1 MSDSGSGESQ
11 GSCGCTCDGECG
23 MSLSPASSRR
33 GAESTSG
40 CPSSS
45 DYLPSDPI
53 SGSLSPVIDTR
64 TTEPHTVTRRGRH
77 SPPPPLPEKRK
88 PRDPSV
94 QQRRIKMPQAEDP
107 GGVVRPRMMMSSS
120 GCPSPQGRCWWD
132 HQQLSPGSC
141 ASGYWEQHQQE
152 DPGGGRGHRTPSP
165 DSGGS
170 EEMEQMKALF
180 NACDTD
186 GDGYITSANLCGMLS
201 MLGLE
206 GSGDTLA
213 RELGGDRRGRV
224 SLNAFLASRKHLAH
238 EVNAIRSEGGGSWTP
253 ELWSGGSEGGDVD
266 PSLLLQRPPSSLL
279 DVPGPGRRRQGMAL
293 SYRRHTSRQ
302 VLEATNKLHLAA
314 LGSLKGE
321 IMELSS
327 RLKMIS
333 QERDMLE
340 KTLTVTQ
347 LEKVRV
353 ERESEDR
360 LDSQAQRYE
369 ERLTELHSVIAELS
383 RKIDQQRINVIAE
396 EEVVVEEYSQSELS
410 HDQHDATDST
420 SEAVESEEHM
430 EEPRD
435 HTATDAST
443 SCDIDDRAVEMRAAD
458 RTISQQAGE
467 GIADLDVSEC
477 PRGSGDTSSCRA
489 SGDDACRSLS
499 ALEEELKV
507 LREENNSLQHA
518 LALAQHNTSTHRS
531 TITALTQE
539 RDALCKKLRE
549 YQRMQPA
556 MPPQALQ
563 VADAVTVRGL
573 RGTPLAAFTVTSGGS
588 GLSGSGP
595 GTVSPSPS
603 PQPPESHT
611 PTQDDTPIICRL
623 AERVRLKK
631 AESGDL
637 RITGTDLSSV
647 GVWTTAVAE
656 QLVAG
661 VQEDSDA
668 QELYHA
674 LATAGGA
681 LAPHERLKE
690 FEVEIERLHAKV
702 DHLKAQNDV
711 LAITLSESKSHCDHL
726 SILMGK
732 YESNSIALQLAV
744 TNLDQTIEAYEV
756 LVALLESE
764 IGLLL
769 ASCKAAGVGV
779 KRTGGGA
786 GGGWSYA
793 DQDDLVALVKRAQE
807 QRRSTENV
815 ARHLLSRLDR
825 SECQQSDTESWNE
838 AGIIH
843 NTSTGSS
850 TSSGV
855 DSDVSRGEEH
865 RLRETINRLKDE
877 RGHVSAS
884 LLPLESLHVDPLTK
898 HYPLSLN
905 DAHKLDLENAVLM
918 QELTAMREDRA
929 ELRAQVYLM
938 EREKAGL
945 ELRVGTCEAQAAA
958 YCATI
963 DHLKSELAQGR
974 PGGNQDGEGDGDS
987 GVDSSSPEI
996 MEALRRERQLKG
1008 RVQDLV
1014 TTLEKVTKNSEARHM
1029 QSQEF
1034 INDLKK
1040 ANGALLTAVDRLKK
1054 KYALKVKRMEQQ
1066 MMGMVDRH
1074 AHQVRVLKQKI
1085 STLED
1090 DPSIRHTQMIS
1101 TASETSL

>member
-1 MSDSGSGESQ
+1 MSSGAVHREPSGAGQ
-11 GSCGCTCDGECG
+11 GAASTQQYYAHSLDPAHGCTQKE
-23 MSLSPASSRR
+23 
-33 GAESTSG
+33 
-40 CPSSS
+40 
-45 DYLPSDPI
+45 
-53 SGSLSPVIDTR
+53 
-64 TTEPHTVTRRGRH
+64 
-77 SPPPPLPEKRK
+77 
-88 PRDPSV
+88 
-94 QQRRIKMPQAEDP
+94 
-107 GGVVRPRMMMSSS
+107 
-120 GCPSPQGRCWWD
+120 
-132 HQQLSPGSC
+132 
-141 ASGYWEQHQQE
+141 
-152 DPGGGRGHRTPSP
+152 
-165 DSGGS
+165 
-170 EEMEQMKALF
+170 
-180 NACDTD
+180 
-186 GDGYITSANLCGMLS
+186 
-201 MLGLE
+201 
-206 GSGDTLA
+206 
-213 RELGGDRRGRV
+213 
-224 SLNAFLASRKHLAH
+224 
-238 EVNAIRSEGGGSWTP
+238 
-253 ELWSGGSEGGDVD
+253 
-266 PSLLLQRPPSSLL
+266 
-279 DVPGPGRRRQGMAL
+279 
-293 SYRRHTSRQ
+293 
-302 VLEATNKLHLAA
+302 LHLAA

-321 IMELSS
+321 ILELSS
-327 RLKMIS
+327 RLKVLS

-360 LDSQAQRYE
+360 LDSQAQHYE

-383 RKIDQQRINVIAE
+383 RKIEQQRINVIAE
-396 EEVVVEEYSQSELS
+396 EEVVAEEYSQSELS

-420 SEAVESEEHM
+420 SEAVESEEQEQM

-435 HTATDAST
+435 QTATDAST
-443 SCDIDDRAVEMRAAD
+443 SCDIDDRAVE
-458 RTISQQAGE
+458 AGE

-489 SGDDACRSLS
+489 SGDDHSRSLS
-499 ALEEELKV
+499 ALEEEVKA

-518 LALAQHNTSTHRS
+518 LALAQHAASTHRN
-531 TITALTQE
+531 TLVAVTQE

-556 MPPQALQ
+556 LPPQALQ

-573 RGTPLAAFTVTSGGS
+573 RGAPLQAFTTVSGGS

-611 PTQDDTPIICRL
+611 PTQDETPIICRL

-631 AESGDL
+631 AESGDQ
-637 RITGTDLSSV
+637 RITGSELSSV

-661 VQEDSDA
+661 VQEESDA

-690 FEVEIERLHAKV
+690 FEVEIERLHARI

-711 LAITLSESKSHCDHL
+711 LAVTLSESKSHCDHL

-732 YESNSIALQLAV
+732 YESNSVALQLAV

-756 LVALLESE
+756 YVALLESE

-779 KRTGGGA
+779 KGA
-786 GGGWSYA
+786 GSSSASSGWSISE
-793 DQDDLVALVKRAQE
+793 QEDLVALVKRAQE

-815 ARHLLSRLDR
+815 ARHLLSRLER
-825 SECQQSDTESWNE
+825 YGAQPSDTENWSETGTSN
-838 AGIIH
+838 
-843 NTSTGSS
+843 NTSTTSS

-855 DSDVSRGEEH
+855 DSDLSRGEEQ
-865 RLRETINRLKDE
+865 RLRDTINKLKEE

-884 LLPLESLHVDPLTK
+884 LLPLESLHLDPLTK
-898 HYPLSLN
+898 HYPLSLQ

-945 ELRVGTCEAQAAA
+945 ELRVGTYEAQAAA

-963 DHLKSELAQGR
+963 DHLKSELAQHR
-974 PGGNQDGEGDGDS
+974 PSGNQEKEDGDS

-996 MEALRRERQLKG
+996 MEALRRERQLKS

-1085 STLED
+1085 SVYEGETC
-1090 DPSIRHTQMIS
+1090 SRQTQMIS

>member
-1 MSDSGSGESQ
+1 MSSGAIQRE
-11 GSCGCTCDGECG
+11 
-23 MSLSPASSRR
+23 
-33 GAESTSG
+33 
-40 CPSSS
+40 PS
-45 DYLPSDPI
+45 
-53 SGSLSPVIDTR
+53 
-64 TTEPHTVTRRGRH
+64 
-77 SPPPPLPEKRK
+77 
-88 PRDPSV
+88 
-94 QQRRIKMPQAEDP
+94 
-107 GGVVRPRMMMSSS
+107 GGV
-120 GCPSPQGRCWWD
+120 Q
-132 HQQLSPGSC
+132 
-141 ASGYWEQHQQE
+141 
-152 DPGGGRGHRTPSP
+152 GGGPPSQNFY
-165 DSGGS
+165 SGA
-170 EEMEQMKALF
+170 AL
-180 NACDTD
+180 
-186 GDGYITSANLCGMLS
+186 
-201 MLGLE
+201 E
-206 GSGDTLA
+206 
-213 RELGGDRRGRV
+213 
-224 SLNAFLASRKHLAH
+224 ASQPCSQKEVHLA
-238 EVNAIRSEGGGSWTP
+238 T
-253 ELWSGGSEGGDVD
+253 
-266 PSLLLQRPPSSLL
+266 
-279 DVPGPGRRRQGMAL
+279 
-293 SYRRHTSRQ
+293 
-302 VLEATNKLHLAA
+302 LE
-314 LGSLKGE
+314 SLKDE
-321 IMELSS
+321 ILELSS
-327 RLKMIS
+327 RLKVVS
-333 QERDMLE
+333 QERDILE

-353 ERESEDR
+353 ERESEDK
-360 LDSQAQRYE
+360 LDLQAARYE

-396 EEVVVEEYSQSELS
+396 EEAAVVEEYSHSELS

-420 SEAVESEEHM
+420 SEAVDSEDHM

-435 HTATDAST
+435 QTATDAST
-443 SCDIDDRAVEMRAAD
+443 SCDIDDRAVE
-458 RTISQQAGE
+458 AGE

-477 PRGSGDTSSCRA
+477 PRGSVDTGSCRA
-489 SGDDACRSLS
+489 SGDEEPSRSIE
-499 ALEEELKV
+499 ALEEEVRL
-507 LREENNSLQHA
+507 LREENTGLQHA
-518 LALAQHNTSTHRS
+518 LALAQHNSSTHRN
-531 TITALTQE
+531 ALSAMTQE
-539 RDALCKKLRE
+539 RDTLCKKLRE

-556 MPPQALQ
+556 MPPQAVQ

-573 RGTPLAAFTVTSGGS
+573 RGSPLAPYTSTSCGSGLTGSVPGGS
-588 GLSGSGP
+588 GPSGSVQ

-603 PQPPESHT
+603 PQPMDGPT
-611 PTQDDTPIICRL
+611 PTKDETPIICKL

-637 RITGTDLSSV
+637 RITGSELSSV
-647 GVWTTAVAE
+647 GIWTTAVAE

-661 VQEDSDA
+661 VQEESDA

-674 LATAGGA
+674 LATAGGT

-711 LAITLSESKSHCDHL
+711 LAITLSESKAHCDRL

-732 YESNSIALQLAV
+732 YESNSVALQLAV
-744 TNLDQTIEAYEV
+744 TNLDQTIESYEV

-779 KRTGGGA
+779 KSSGGGSANA
-786 GGGWSYA
+786 GGGWNFG
-793 DQDDLVALVKRAQE
+793 DQEDLAILVRRAQE

-815 ARHLLSRLDR
+815 ARHLLSRLER
-825 SECQQSDTESWNE
+825 AGCNQSDTESWNE
-838 AGIIH
+838 IGASN
-843 NTSTGSS
+843 NTSAISS
-850 TSSGV
+850 VSSGV
-855 DSDVSRGEEH
+855 ESDVSRGEEQ
-865 RLRETINRLKDE
+865 RLREIIKRLQEE
-877 RGHVSAS
+877 RSHVAAS
-884 LLPLESLHVDPLTK
+884 ILPLESVHLDPLTQ
-898 HYPLSLN
+898 HYPLSVH

-929 ELRAQVYLM
+929 ELRAQVYLL

-945 ELRVGTCEAQAAA
+945 ELRVGTYEAQAAA

-963 DHLKSELAQGR
+963 DHLRSELSIAR
-974 PGGNQDGEGDGDS
+974 PNGEQETEGEGDS

-996 MEALRRERQLKG
+996 MEALRRERQLKA

-1074 AHQVRVLKQKI
+1074 AHQVRILKQKI
-1085 STLED
+1085 ASLED
-1090 DPSIRHTQMIS
+1090 DPNHQTPQMIS

>member
-1 MSDSGSGESQ
+1 MSGSGSGESQ
-11 GSCGCTCDGECG
+11 GSCSCPCDQGCGR
-23 MSLSPASSRR
+23 SLSPASSCH
-33 GAESTSG
+33 GPESTSG

-45 DYLPSDPI
+45 DYLLSDVV
-53 SGSLSPVIDTR
+53 SGSVSPGRDVRVLGPRIM
-64 TTEPHTVTRRGRH
+64 TTGGWIE

-88 PRDPSV
+88 TSV
-94 QQRRIKMPQAEDP
+94 QHQRFVSPPAKDP
-107 GGVVRPRMMMSSS
+107 VRVVRPRAMTSS
-120 GCPSPQGRCWWD
+120 GCPSPSERSLWEQQQ
-132 HQQLSPGSC
+132 QQLSPVSC
-141 ASGYWEQHQQE
+141 ALGYWEHHQSQPQQQQLE
-152 DPGGGRGHRTPSP
+152 TGSADQRTSSP
-165 DSGGS
+165 ESSWS
-170 EEMEQMKALF
+170 EEIEQMKALF

-186 GDGYITSANLCGMLS
+186 GDGYITSANLAGLLEL
-201 MLGLE
+201 LGLE

-213 RELGGDRRGRV
+213 RELGADRRGRV
-224 SLNAFLASRKHLAH
+224 SLHAFLACRRQLAQ
-238 EVNAIRSEGGGSWTP
+238 EVNAIRSEGGGSWSQ
-253 ELWSGGSEGGDVD
+253 EVWSGGSEGGDAD
-266 PSLLLQRPPSSLL
+266 SQLPTRRSTTPPE
-279 DVPGPGRRRQGMAL
+279 VPPRQEQVRRRQVVSGGRRRQP
-293 SYRRHTSRQ
+293 TSRQ

-321 IMELSS
+321 ILELSS

-333 QERDMLE
+333 QERDILE

-396 EEVVVEEYSQSELS
+396 EEVAVEEYSQSELS
-410 HDQHDATDST
+410 HDQHEATEDST

-443 SCDIDDRAVEMRAAD
+443 SCDIDDRAVE
-458 RTISQQAGE
+458 AGE

-477 PRGSGDTSSCRA
+477 PRGSEDTSSCRA
-489 SGDDACRSLS
+489 SGDEPCRSLS

-518 LALAQHNTSTHRS
+518 LAVAQHNTSTHRS
-531 TITALTQE
+531 TISALTQE

-573 RGTPLAAFTVTSGGS
+573 RGTPMAAFTTISGGS

-603 PQPPESHT
+603 PLPPESHT
-611 PTQDDTPIICRL
+611 PTQDDTPIICKL

-631 AESGDL
+631 AESGDQ

-661 VQEDSDA
+661 VQEESDA
-668 QELYHA
+668 QELYHT

-711 LAITLSESKSHCDHL
+711 LAITLGESKSHCDHL

-732 YESNSIALQLAV
+732 YESNSIALQMAV

-779 KRTGGGA
+779 KGTSGGVGSA

-793 DQDDLVALVKRAQE
+793 DQDDLVTLVKRAQE

-815 ARHLLSRLDR
+815 ARHLLSRLER
-825 SECQQSDTESWNE
+825 SGVQQSDTESWNE
-838 AGIIH
+838 AGISH
-843 NTSTGSS
+843 NTSTASS

-855 DSDVSRGEEH
+855 DSDVSRGEEQ
-865 RLRETINRLKDE
+865 RLRETINRLKEE
-877 RGHVSAS
+877 RGHVAAS
-884 LLPLESLHVDPLTK
+884 LLPLESLHVDPLTR

-963 DHLKSELAQGR
+963 DHLKSELAQVR
-974 PGGNQDGEGDGDS
+974 PGGNQDIEGDGDS

-996 MEALRRERQLKG
+996 MEALRRERQLKA

-1014 TTLEKVTKNSEARHM
+1014 ATLEKVTKNSEARHM

-1054 KYALKVKRMEQQ
+1054 KYTLKVKRMEQQ

-1074 AHQVRVLKQKI
+1074 AHQVADCDALWLPTHLRI
-1085 STLED
+1085 
-1090 DPSIRHTQMIS
+1090 
-1101 TASETSL
+1101 

>member
-1 MSDSGSGESQ
+1 MSSGAVHREPSGAGQ
-11 GSCGCTCDGECG
+11 GA
-23 MSLSPASSRR
+23 ASTQQYY
-33 GAESTSG
+33 A
-40 CPSSS
+40 
-45 DYLPSDPI
+45 
-53 SGSLSPVIDTR
+53 
-64 TTEPHTVTRRGRH
+64 HTI
-77 SPPPPLPEKRK
+77 
-88 PRDPSV
+88 DPSHPCT
-94 QQRRIKMPQAEDP
+94 QKE
-107 GGVVRPRMMMSSS
+107 
-120 GCPSPQGRCWWD
+120 
-132 HQQLSPGSC
+132 
-141 ASGYWEQHQQE
+141 
-152 DPGGGRGHRTPSP
+152 
-165 DSGGS
+165 
-170 EEMEQMKALF
+170 
-180 NACDTD
+180 
-186 GDGYITSANLCGMLS
+186 
-201 MLGLE
+201 
-206 GSGDTLA
+206 
-213 RELGGDRRGRV
+213 
-224 SLNAFLASRKHLAH
+224 
-238 EVNAIRSEGGGSWTP
+238 
-253 ELWSGGSEGGDVD
+253 
-266 PSLLLQRPPSSLL
+266 
-279 DVPGPGRRRQGMAL
+279 
-293 SYRRHTSRQ
+293 
-302 VLEATNKLHLAA
+302 LHLAA

-321 IMELSS
+321 ILELSS
-327 RLKMIS
+327 RLKVLS
-333 QERDMLE
+333 QERDLLE

-353 ERESEDR
+353 EQENEDR
-360 LDSQAQRYE
+360 LDSQAQHYE

-383 RKIDQQRINVIAE
+383 RKIEQQRINVIAE
-396 EEVVVEEYSQSELS
+396 EDVVAEEESQSELS

-420 SEAVESEEHM
+420 SEAVESEEQT

-435 HTATDAST
+435 QAATDAST
-443 SCDIDDRAVEMRAAD
+443 SCDIDDRAVEA
-458 RTISQQAGE
+458 SVAGE

-489 SGDDACRSLS
+489 SGDDNSRSLS
-499 ALEEELKV
+499 ALEEEVKA

-518 LALAQHNTSTHRS
+518 LALAQHAASTHRN
-531 TITALTQE
+531 TLAAVAQE
-539 RDALCKKLRE
+539 RDVVCKKLRE

-556 MPPQALQ
+556 LPQQALQ

-573 RGTPLAAFTVTSGGS
+573 RGAPLQAFTTISGGS

-595 GTVSPSPS
+595 GTLSPSPS
-603 PQPPESHT
+603 PQPPDSHT
-611 PTQDDTPIICRL
+611 LTQDETPIICRL
-623 AERVRLKK
+623 AERVRLRR
-631 AESGDL
+631 AESGDQ
-637 RITGTDLSSV
+637 RITGSELSSV

-661 VQEDSDA
+661 VQEESDA

-690 FEVEIERLHAKV
+690 FEVEIERLHARI

-711 LAITLSESKSHCDHL
+711 LAVTLSESKSHCDHL
-726 SILMGK
+726 SIMMGK
-732 YESNSIALQLAV
+732 HESNSVALQLAV
-744 TNLDQTIEAYEV
+744 SNLDQTIEAYEV
-756 LVALLESE
+756 YVALLESE

-779 KRTGGGA
+779 KGGGS
-786 GGGWSYA
+786 GNTSTGWSISEQE
-793 DQDDLVALVKRAQE
+793 DRVALVKRAQE

-815 ARHLLSRLDR
+815 ARHLLSRLERFGNHPSDPEIW
-825 SECQQSDTESWNE
+825 SETGTSN
-838 AGIIH
+838 
-843 NTSTGSS
+843 NTSNTSS

-855 DSDVSRGEEH
+855 DSDVSRGEEQ
-865 RLRETINRLKDE
+865 RLRDTINKLKDE

-884 LLPLESLHVDPLTK
+884 LMPLESLHIDPLTK
-898 HYPLSLN
+898 HYPLSLQ

-945 ELRVGTCEAQAAA
+945 ELRVGTYEAQAAA

-963 DHLKSELAQGR
+963 DHLKSELGQHR
-974 PGGNQDGEGDGDS
+974 PSGNQEKEDGDS
-987 GVDSSSPEI
+987 GVDSSPEI
-996 MEALRRERQLKG
+996 MEALRRERQLKS

-1085 STLED
+1085 AVYEGETCS
-1090 DPSIRHTQMIS
+1090 RQTQMIS

>member
-1 MSDSGSGESQ
+1 MSFMGSGDSQ
-11 GSCGCTCDGECG
+11 RSCACTCDDDCCDR
-23 MSLSPASSRR
+23 SFSPASSPP
-33 GAESTSG
+33 GVESSSG

-45 DYLPSDPI
+45 DFVPSDPI
-53 SGSLSPVIDTR
+53 FETASPGGDIRSTKPR
-64 TTEPHTVTRRGRH
+64 TVARRGWET
-77 SPPPPLPEKRK
+77 PPPPLPERRK
-88 PRDPSV
+88 TQIPPAIH
-94 QQRRIKMPQAEDP
+94 RRVKMPQADDP
-107 GGVVRPRMMMSSS
+107 GGNVSPRIMTSS
-120 GCPSPQGRCWWD
+120 GCPSPSERCWWE
-132 HQQLSPGSC
+132 HQPLSPTTC
-141 ASGYWEQHQQE
+141 APVYWEQQQQQHA
-152 DPGGGRGHRTPSP
+152 GGDHMTSP

-186 GDGYITSANLCGMLS
+186 GDGYITSANLCGVLE
-201 MLGLE
+201 MLGLD
-206 GSGDTLA
+206 GSGETLA
-213 RELGGDRRGRV
+213 RELGADRRGRV
-224 SLNAFLASRKHLAH
+224 SLRAFLNSRRHHAH
-238 EVNAIRSEGGGSWTP
+238 EVNAIRSEGGESWAP

-266 PSLLLQRPPSSLL
+266 PSLLPERPHARHLDTPSTAR
-279 DVPGPGRRRQGMAL
+279 PGRWRQGATEA
-293 SYRRHTSRQ
+293 TSHFASARF
-302 VLEATNKLHLAA
+302 LEASNKLHLAA

-321 IMELSS
+321 ILELSS

-353 ERESEDR
+353 EREGEDR

-410 HDQHDATDST
+410 HDQHDATEDST
-420 SEAVESEEHM
+420 SEAVESEEQM

-443 SCDIDDRAVEMRAAD
+443 SCDIDDRAVE
-458 RTISQQAGE
+458 AGE

-477 PRGSGDTSSCRA
+477 PRGSGDSSSCRA
-489 SGDDACRSLS
+489 SGDDQCRSLS

-518 LALAQHNTSTHRS
+518 LALAQHNASTHRNNV
-531 TITALTQE
+531 TVLTQE

-611 PTQDDTPIICRL
+611 PTQDDAPIICRL

-631 AESGDL
+631 AESGDQ

-661 VQEDSDA
+661 VQEESDA

-690 FEVEIERLHAKV
+690 FEVEIERLHTKV

-711 LAITLSESKSHCDHL
+711 LAITLCESKSHCDHL

-779 KRTGGGA
+779 KRTGGGV
-786 GGGWSYA
+786 GSGGWSYA

-825 SECQQSDTESWNE
+825 SEVQQSDTDSWNE
-838 AGIIH
+838 TGISH
-843 NTSTGSS
+843 NTSATSS

-855 DSDVSRGEEH
+855 DSDVSRGDEQ
-865 RLRETINRLKDE
+865 RLRETINRLKEE

-884 LLPLESLHVDPLTK
+884 LLPLESLHVDPLTR
-898 HYPLSLN
+898 HYPLTLH

-938 EREKAGL
+938 DREKAGL

-963 DHLKSELAQGR
+963 DHLKSELAQLR

-996 MEALRRERQLKG
+996 MEALRRERQLKA

-1074 AHQVRVLKQKI
+1074 AHQVRVLKQKL

-1090 DPSIRHTQMIS
+1090 DTGSRQTQMIS

>member
-1 MSDSGSGESQ
+1 
-11 GSCGCTCDGECG
+11 
-23 MSLSPASSRR
+23 
-33 GAESTSG
+33 
-40 CPSSS
+40 
-45 DYLPSDPI
+45 
-53 SGSLSPVIDTR
+53 
-64 TTEPHTVTRRGRH
+64 
-77 SPPPPLPEKRK
+77 
-88 PRDPSV
+88 
-94 QQRRIKMPQAEDP
+94 
-107 GGVVRPRMMMSSS
+107 MSSGAVQREPS
-120 GCPSPQGRCWWD
+120 GAAQGTASPQQFYSHGID
-132 HQQLSPGSC
+132 ATH
-141 ASGYWEQHQQE
+141 
-152 DPGGGRGHRTPSP
+152 
-165 DSGGS
+165 
-170 EEMEQMKALF
+170 
-180 NACDTD
+180 ACTQK
-186 GDGYITSANLCGMLS
+186 
-201 MLGLE
+201 E
-206 GSGDTLA
+206 
-213 RELGGDRRGRV
+213 
-224 SLNAFLASRKHLAH
+224 
-238 EVNAIRSEGGGSWTP
+238 
-253 ELWSGGSEGGDVD
+253 
-266 PSLLLQRPPSSLL
+266 
-279 DVPGPGRRRQGMAL
+279 
-293 SYRRHTSRQ
+293 
-302 VLEATNKLHLAA
+302 LHLAA

-410 HDQHDATDST
+410 HDQHDATEDST

-825 SECQQSDTESWNE
+825 SECQ
-838 AGIIH
+838 H
-843 NTSTGSS
+843 TGSS

-905 DAHKLDLENAVLM
+905 DAHKLDLENA
-918 QELTAMREDRA
+918 
-929 ELRAQVYLM
+929 VYLM

>member
-1 MSDSGSGESQ
+1 
-11 GSCGCTCDGECG
+11 
-23 MSLSPASSRR
+23 
-33 GAESTSG
+33 
-40 CPSSS
+40 
-45 DYLPSDPI
+45 
-53 SGSLSPVIDTR
+53 
-64 TTEPHTVTRRGRH
+64 
-77 SPPPPLPEKRK
+77 
-88 PRDPSV
+88 
-94 QQRRIKMPQAEDP
+94 
-107 GGVVRPRMMMSSS
+107 MSSGAVHREPS
-120 GCPSPQGRCWWD
+120 GAGQGAAST
-132 HQQLSPGSC
+132 QQYYAHAL
-141 ASGYWEQHQQE
+141 
-152 DPGGGRGHRTPSP
+152 DP
-165 DSGGS
+165 
-170 EEMEQMKALF
+170 
-180 NACDTD
+180 
-186 GDGYITSANLCGMLS
+186 
-201 MLGLE
+201 
-206 GSGDTLA
+206 
-213 RELGGDRRGRV
+213 
-224 SLNAFLASRKHLAH
+224 AH
-238 EVNAIRSEGGGSWTP
+238 NCTQKE
-253 ELWSGGSEGGDVD
+253 
-266 PSLLLQRPPSSLL
+266 
-279 DVPGPGRRRQGMAL
+279 
-293 SYRRHTSRQ
+293 
-302 VLEATNKLHLAA
+302 LHLAA

-321 IMELSS
+321 ILELST
-327 RLKMIS
+327 RLKVLT
-333 QERDMLE
+333 QERDLL
-340 KTLTVTQ
+340 KNTLTVTQ

-360 LDSQAQRYE
+360 LDSQAQHYE

-396 EEVVVEEYSQSELS
+396 EEAEVVAEEYSQSELS

-420 SEAVESEEHM
+420 SEAVESEEQM

-443 SCDIDDRAVEMRAAD
+443 SCDIDDRAVE
-458 RTISQQAGE
+458 AGE

-477 PRGSGDTSSCRA
+477 PRGSGDTSSCRG
-489 SGDDACRSLS
+489 SGDDHSRSLS
-499 ALEEELKV
+499 ALEEEVKA

-518 LALAQHNTSTHRS
+518 LALAQHAASTHRN
-531 TITALTQE
+531 TLGAVTQE

-556 MPPQALQ
+556 LPPQAMQ

-573 RGTPLAAFTVTSGGS
+573 RGAPLQAFTNVSGGS

-595 GTVSPSPS
+595 GTASPSPS

-611 PTQDDTPIICRL
+611 PTQDETPIICRL
-623 AERVRLKK
+623 AERVRLKR
-631 AESGDL
+631 AESGDQ
-637 RITGTDLSSV
+637 RITGSELSSV

-661 VQEDSDA
+661 VQEESDA

-690 FEVEIERLHAKV
+690 FEVEIERLHARI

-711 LAITLSESKSHCDHL
+711 LAVTLNESKSHCDHL

-732 YESNSIALQLAV
+732 FESNSVALQLAV
-744 TNLDQTIEAYEV
+744 TNLDQTIESYEV
-756 LVALLESE
+756 YVALLESE

-779 KRTGGGA
+779 KGVGSGGA
-786 GGGWSYA
+786 NTGWSISE
-793 DQDDLVALVKRAQE
+793 QEDLVSLVKRAQE

-815 ARHLLSRLDR
+815 ARHLLSRL
-825 SECQQSDTESWNE
+825 ES
-838 AGIIH
+838 
-843 NTSTGSS
+843 TTSS

-855 DSDVSRGEEH
+855 DSDVSRGEEQ
-865 RLRETINRLKDE
+865 RLRDTINRLKEE

-884 LLPLESLHVDPLTK
+884 LLPLESLHIDPLTK
-898 HYPLSLN
+898 HYPLSLQ

-963 DHLKSELAQGR
+963 DHLKSELAQLR
-974 PGGNQDGEGDGDS
+974 PSGTQEKEDGDS

-996 MEALRRERQLKG
+996 MEALRRERQLKS

-1085 STLED
+1085 AVYEGDTC
-1090 DPSIRHTQMIS
+1090 PRQTQMIS

>member
-1 MSDSGSGESQ
+1 
-11 GSCGCTCDGECG
+11 
-23 MSLSPASSRR
+23 
-33 GAESTSG
+33 
-40 CPSSS
+40 
-45 DYLPSDPI
+45 
-53 SGSLSPVIDTR
+53 
-64 TTEPHTVTRRGRH
+64 
-77 SPPPPLPEKRK
+77 
-88 PRDPSV
+88 
-94 QQRRIKMPQAEDP
+94 
-107 GGVVRPRMMMSSS
+107 MSS
-120 GCPSPQGRCWWD
+120 GAVQREPAGAAQGGASPQQFYA
-132 HQQLSPGSC
+132 H
-141 ASGYWEQHQQE
+141 
-152 DPGGGRGHRTPSP
+152 
-165 DSGGS
+165 
-170 EEMEQMKALF
+170 
-180 NACDTD
+180 
-186 GDGYITSANLCGMLS
+186 
-201 MLGLE
+201 GLE
-206 GSGDTLA
+206 GCSQK
-213 RELGGDRRGRV
+213 E
-224 SLNAFLASRKHLAH
+224 
-238 EVNAIRSEGGGSWTP
+238 
-253 ELWSGGSEGGDVD
+253 
-266 PSLLLQRPPSSLL
+266 
-279 DVPGPGRRRQGMAL
+279 
-293 SYRRHTSRQ
+293 
-302 VLEATNKLHLAA
+302 LHLAA

-321 IMELSS
+321 ILELSS
-327 RLKMIS
+327 RLKLVS

-383 RKIDQQRINVIAE
+383 RKIDQQRINVITE
-396 EEVVVEEYSQSELS
+396 EEAAVPEDYSQSELS
-410 HDQHDATDST
+410 HDQHDATEDST
-420 SEAVESEEHM
+420 SEAVESEEHA
-430 EEPRD
+430 EENREN
-435 HTATDAST
+435 TATDAST
-443 SCDIDDRAVEMRAAD
+443 SCDIDDRAVE
-458 RTISQQAGE
+458 AGE

-489 SGDDACRSLS
+489 SGDEPCRSLS
-499 ALEEELKV
+499 ALEEEVKA
-507 LREENNSLQHA
+507 LREENMSLQHA
-518 LALAQHNTSTHRS
+518 LAVAQHSASTHRNAL
-531 TITALTQE
+531 TTLTQE
-539 RDALCKKLRE
+539 RDALRKKLRE

-556 MPPQALQ
+556 MPPQSPQ

-573 RGTPLAAFTVTSGGS
+573 RGAPLAAFTATSGGS
-588 GLSGSGP
+588 APSGSGP

-611 PTQDDTPIICRL
+611 PTQDETPIICRL

-631 AESGDL
+631 AESGDQ
-637 RITGTDLSSV
+637 RITGSDLSTV

-661 VQEDSDA
+661 VQEESDA

-711 LAITLSESKSHCDHL
+711 LAITLSESKAHCDHL
-726 SILMGK
+726 SILIGK
-732 YESNSIALQLAV
+732 YESNSTALQLAV

-764 IGLLL
+764 IALLF

-779 KRTGGGA
+779 KGNTGG
-786 GGGWSYA
+786 SVA
-793 DQDDLVALVKRAQE
+793 DQEDLVALVRRAQE

-815 ARHLLSRLDR
+815 ARHLLSRLERASGMQND
-825 SECQQSDTESWNE
+825 SENWNE
-838 AGIIH
+838 ASISH
-843 NTSTGSS
+843 NTSTASS

-855 DSDVSRGEEH
+855 DSDVSRGEEQ
-865 RLRETINRLKDE
+865 RLRETIGKMREE
-877 RGHVSAS
+877 RSQVAAS
-884 LLPLESLHVDPLTK
+884 ILPLESIHVDPLTR
-898 HYPLSLN
+898 HYPLSLH

-929 ELRAQVYLM
+929 ELRAQVYLI

-963 DHLKSELAQGR
+963 DHLRSELSLAR
-974 PGGNQDGEGDGDS
+974 PDGSNDVEGEGDS

-996 MEALRRERQLKG
+996 MEALRRERQLKV

-1074 AHQVRVLKQKI
+1074 AHQVRVLKQRI
-1085 STLED
+1085 ANLED
-1090 DPSIRHTQMIS
+1090 DPGSQQTQMIS

>member
-1 MSDSGSGESQ
+1 
-11 GSCGCTCDGECG
+11 
-23 MSLSPASSRR
+23 
-33 GAESTSG
+33 
-40 CPSSS
+40 
-45 DYLPSDPI
+45 
-53 SGSLSPVIDTR
+53 
-64 TTEPHTVTRRGRH
+64 
-77 SPPPPLPEKRK
+77 
-88 PRDPSV
+88 
-94 QQRRIKMPQAEDP
+94 
-107 GGVVRPRMMMSSS
+107 MSS
-120 GCPSPQGRCWWD
+120 GAVQREPAGAAQGGASPQQFYA
-132 HQQLSPGSC
+132 H
-141 ASGYWEQHQQE
+141 
-152 DPGGGRGHRTPSP
+152 
-165 DSGGS
+165 
-170 EEMEQMKALF
+170 
-180 NACDTD
+180 
-186 GDGYITSANLCGMLS
+186 
-201 MLGLE
+201 GLE
-206 GSGDTLA
+206 GCSQK
-213 RELGGDRRGRV
+213 E
-224 SLNAFLASRKHLAH
+224 
-238 EVNAIRSEGGGSWTP
+238 
-253 ELWSGGSEGGDVD
+253 
-266 PSLLLQRPPSSLL
+266 
-279 DVPGPGRRRQGMAL
+279 
-293 SYRRHTSRQ
+293 
-302 VLEATNKLHLAA
+302 LHLAA

-321 IMELSS
+321 ILELSS
-327 RLKMIS
+327 RLKLVS

-383 RKIDQQRINVIAE
+383 RKIDQQRINVITE
-396 EEVVVEEYSQSELS
+396 EEAAVPEDYSQSELS
-410 HDQHDATDST
+410 HDQHDATEDST
-420 SEAVESEEHM
+420 SEAVESEEHA
-430 EEPRD
+430 EENREN
-435 HTATDAST
+435 TATDAST
-443 SCDIDDRAVEMRAAD
+443 SCDIDDRAVE
-458 RTISQQAGE
+458 AGE

-489 SGDDACRSLS
+489 SGDEPCRSLS
-499 ALEEELKV
+499 ALEEEVKA
-507 LREENNSLQHA
+507 LREENMSLQHA
-518 LALAQHNTSTHRS
+518 LAVAQHSASTHRNAL
-531 TITALTQE
+531 TTLTQE
-539 RDALCKKLRE
+539 RDALRKKLRE

-556 MPPQALQ
+556 MPPQSPQ

-573 RGTPLAAFTVTSGGS
+573 RGAPLAAFTATSGGS
-588 GLSGSGP
+588 APSGSGP

-611 PTQDDTPIICRL
+611 PTQDETPIICRL

-631 AESGDL
+631 AESGDQ
-637 RITGTDLSSV
+637 RITGSDLSSV

-661 VQEDSDA
+661 VQEESDA

-711 LAITLSESKSHCDHL
+711 LAITLSESKAHCDHL
-726 SILMGK
+726 SILIGK
-732 YESNSIALQLAV
+732 YESNSTALQLAV

-764 IGLLL
+764 IALLF

-779 KRTGGGA
+779 KGNTGG
-786 GGGWSYA
+786 SVA
-793 DQDDLVALVKRAQE
+793 DQEDLVALVRRAQE

-815 ARHLLSRLDR
+815 ARHLLSRLERASGMQND
-825 SECQQSDTESWNE
+825 SENWNE
-838 AGIIH
+838 ASISH
-843 NTSTGSS
+843 NTSTASS

-855 DSDVSRGEEH
+855 DSDVSRGEEQ
-865 RLRETINRLKDE
+865 RLRETIGKMREE
-877 RGHVSAS
+877 RSQVAAS
-884 LLPLESLHVDPLTK
+884 ILPLESIHVDPLTR
-898 HYPLSLN
+898 HYPLSLH

-929 ELRAQVYLM
+929 ELRAQVYLI

-945 ELRVGTCEAQAAA
+945 ELRDVE
-958 YCATI
+958 
-963 DHLKSELAQGR
+963 
-974 PGGNQDGEGDGDS
+974 GEGDS

-996 MEALRRERQLKG
+996 MEALRRERQLKV

-1074 AHQVRVLKQKI
+1074 AHQVRVLKQRI
-1085 STLED
+1085 ANLED
-1090 DPSIRHTQMIS
+1090 DPGSQQTQMIS